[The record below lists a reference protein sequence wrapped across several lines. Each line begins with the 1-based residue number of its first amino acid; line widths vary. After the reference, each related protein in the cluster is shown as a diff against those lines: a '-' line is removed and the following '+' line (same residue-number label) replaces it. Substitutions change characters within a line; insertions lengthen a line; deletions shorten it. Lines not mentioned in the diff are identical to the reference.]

1 MTIIRSCE
9 ELERLLTNFSYED
22 IGFKLVRKKE
32 PFIEYY
38 KKRRYRT
45 DLYVKVNMR
54 NYESE
59 IYTWDEE
66 KRQGDIK
73 KGTFNIH
80 KEDELL
86 FLLTHCLNELKV
98 DSSVLS
104 TYKYKINYDPAG
116 IIPRRLS
123 RTC

>member
-1 MTIIRSCE
+1 MTIIKSCE
-9 ELERLLTNFSYED
+9 ELRRLLNNFSYED
-22 IGFKLVRKKE
+22 IGFELVREKE
-32 PFIEYY
+32 PFTEYY

-54 NYESE
+54 NHESE
-59 IYTWDEE
+59 VYTWNEE
-66 KRQGDIK
+66 KKQSTVK

-98 DSSVLS
+98 DSSVLN
-104 TYKYKINYDPAG
+104 KYKHEINYDPTS
-116 IIPRRLS
+116 IIPGRLS
-123 RTC
+123 EEY